1 MFVIVTFTCGFGD
14 FFVATP
20 KNWLIFIIIALT
32 TGSGA
37 ILLYYFGL
45 RYITA
50 KVATMCELCFPI
62 SSVIFDYL
70 INGNVLSPVQV
81 ASAALMILSIIRI
94 SKLN

>member
-1 MFVIVTFTCGFGD
+1 MFVIVAFTSGFGD
-14 FFVATP
+14 FTTATAG
-20 KNWLIFIIIALT
+20 NWLIFIIIALT

-70 INGNVLSPVQV
+70 INGNILSPIQI
-81 ASAALMILSIIRI
+81 ASAILMIISIIRI